1 MLSELFEQLP
11 EVGDLD
17 KPKLVFFFDEAHLLF
32 RDAPKDLLTRVE
44 QVVRLIRSKGVG
56 VYFCSQNPDDLPDV
70 VLGQMGNRI
79 QHALRAF
86 TPRDQKA
93 VRAAAETF
101 APNPDIDVTEVIGQL
116 GVGEALVS
124 TLQDGG
130 VPLPVER
137 ALITSPGCRIGVI
150 SAEERDTVRSRSPVG
165 SRYDAALNRE
175 SAAEMLAERTEK
187 TAAQASEADGKAGAA
202 KDAEPRFG
210 EMLKGWLFGTKRRQG
225 VLESVVK
232 GEMRRFG
239 RKNVRGG
246 LGSILKRL

>member
-1 MLSELFEQLP
+1 
-11 EVGDLD
+11 
-17 KPKLVFFFDEAHLLF
+17 
-32 RDAPKDLLTRVE
+32 
-44 QVVRLIRSKGVG
+44 
-56 VYFCSQNPDDLPDV
+56 
-70 VLGQMGNRI
+70 MGNRI

-101 APNPDIDVTEVIGQL
+101 APNPEIDVTEVIGQL

-137 ALITSPGCRIGVI
+137 VLVTSPGCRIGVI
-150 SAEERDTVRSRSPVG
+150 TAEERDAVRARSPVG

-175 SAAEMLAERTEK
+175 SAAEMLAERTRR
-187 TAAQASEADGKAGAA
+187 TAAQAAEESEKPAPA
-202 KDAEPRFG
+202 KDAEPGFG

-232 GEMRRFG
+232 GEMRRYG
-239 RKNVRGG
+239 RKILRGG
-246 LGSILKRL
+246 LGSVLKRSR